1 MEIYLDANAT
11 TPVLDEARDAAL
23 AAMTDDF
30 GNPSSTHS
38 AGLRARALMDGV
50 RARARRVLGA
60 PTGRLLFLSGATE
73 GIQTSVLSALKAL
86 QPVATQRTTTHA
98 MPTLLLYGATEHKAV
113 PEALRHWNAL
123 LGLGLQVMAI
133 PVDRHG
139 RHDLA
144 WLRAHA
150 PQAGLV
156 CTMAANN
163 ETGVVSD
170 LAGIAGALADS
181 PALWMVD
188 SVQALGKLP
197 QRLDT
202 GWAGRRIDYAPYSGH
217 KLYAPKGIGMLY
229 VREGAPFTPLMAGGG
244 QEGAS
249 RSGTENMA
257 GIAALG
263 AVLTGL
269 ESGQRFRDGATLARF
284 RDRLADALADAFP
297 GLVFNAPADLCL
309 PTTLNFAVPGLG
321 SKLVLDLFDAAGV
334 RVSAGSAC
342 GAARAE
348 PSHVLQAMGLPAWQ
362 AESAVRLSFGPVA
375 DEAFIAEAC
384 ARIRACGEAVRATC
398 LGTTG
403 AGPAGLADGLT
414 RHEVDGAC
422 CYVLADAATRRCV
435 VIDPLPELTQP
446 LAQWL
451 GCQGYV
457 LAAALDTHSHGDHA
471 SSALELRAALPGDP
485 ALAGPLDTL
494 GWPVG
499 REHITL
505 GTRRLTRLAT
515 PGHTEDS
522 TTYLLHDAGGP
533 SPGCAVP
540 DGARAA
546 RGAAAALVGSLATP
560 VTAFVGDMV
569 MPGALGRS
577 DFTQSAPQAFAS
589 SLLALARVAGRG
601 TLLLPGHDYDRRLA
615 TTLAV
620 EAAAQPLLGA
630 ALDGTLDARAFA
642 AAKAT
647 LEAGLGLTEY
657 QTLACGAR
665 VDSAGEAE
673 PVELA
678 TGAFQALLAAEPA
691 PLLVDVRE
699 AYEQRLGQVP
709 DTGGT
714 ARLQAVPLSSL
725 LNALPGWLALP
736 EQAPLV
742 FVCRSG
748 ARSAVAARALRR
760 LGRRQAFSL
769 AGGIALWPVARTA
782 ASA

>member
-11 TPVLDEARDAAL
+11 TPVLEEARDAAL
-23 AAMTDDF
+23 AAMSDDF

-73 GIQTSVLSALKAL
+73 GIQTSVLSALQSIAARRAAG
-86 QPVATQRTTTHA
+86 QPTPWR
-98 MPTLLLYGATEHKAV
+98 LLYGATEHKAV
-113 PEALRHWNAL
+113 PEALRHWNTL
-123 LGLGLQVMAI
+123 LGLGLDVTAI
-133 PVDRHG
+133 PVDRQG

-150 PQAGLV
+150 AEAALV

-170 LAGIAGALADS
+170 LAGIAGALAGS

-188 SVQALGKLP
+188 SVQALGKVA
-197 QRLDT
+197 QRLDA
-202 GWAGRRIDYAPYSGH
+202 GWSGRRIDYAPYSGH
-217 KLYAPKGIGMLY
+217 KLYAPKGIGLLY

-263 AVLTGL
+263 AVLTAL
-269 ESGQRFRDGATLARF
+269 ESGQRFRDHATLTAF
-284 RDRLADALADAFP
+284 RDRLADALATAFP
-297 GLVFNAPADLCL
+297 GLVFNVWHDPAAGRPGHDSPTSRGRGAAATPAADSHAPCL
-309 PTTLNFAVPGLG
+309 PTTLNFSVPALS
-321 SKLVLDLFDAAGV
+321 SKLVLDLFDAAGM

-342 GAARAE
+342 GAGRAE

-362 AESAVRLSFGPVA
+362 TESAVRLSFGPMV
-375 DEAFIAEAC
+375 DEAFITEAC

-398 LGTTG
+398 RGSTGT
-403 AGPAGLADGLT
+403 GPAGLADGVT

-446 LAQWL
+446 LSQWL
-451 GCQGYV
+451 GCQGYA
-457 LAAALDTHSHGDHA
+457 LAAVLDTHSHGDHA
-471 SSALELRAALPGDP
+471 SSAPELRAALPADP
-485 ALAGPLDTL
+485 ALAGPVDAL
-494 GWPVG
+494 GWPQGHGHIDVG
-499 REHITL
+499 P
-505 GTRRLTRLAT
+505 RRLTRLAT

-522 TTYLLHDAGGP
+522 TTYLLHDAAG
-533 SPGCAVP
+533 
-540 DGARAA
+540 
-546 RGAAAALVGSLATP
+546 LA
-560 VTAFVGDMV
+560 TAFVGDMV

-577 DFTQSAPQAFAS
+577 DFAQSAPLAFAP
-589 SLLALARVAGRG
+589 SLLALARVAGMN
-601 TLLLPGHDYDRRLA
+601 TMLLPGHDYDQRLA

-630 ALDGTLDARAFA
+630 VLDGSMDARAFA

-665 VDSAGEAE
+665 VEGACEAE
-673 PVELA
+673 AVELEPA
-678 TGAFQALLAAEPA
+678 AFQSLLEAQPA

-699 AYEQRLGQVP
+699 AYEQRLGRVDAAAGSAP
-709 DTGGT
+709 
-714 ARLQAVPLSSL
+714 LQAVPLSSL

-736 EQAPLV
+736 PQAPLV

-769 AGGIALWPVARTA
+769 AGGMALWPAARG
-782 ASA
+782 

>member
-50 RARARRVLGA
+50 RDRARRVLGA
-60 PTGRLLFLSGATE
+60 PSGRLLFLSGATE
-73 GIQTSVLSALKAL
+73 GIQTSVLSALRSIAARRAAG
-86 QPVATQRTTTHA
+86 QPT
-98 MPTLLLYGATEHKAV
+98 PTLLLYGATEHKAV

-123 LGLGLQVMAI
+123 LGLGLDVAPI
-133 PVDRHG
+133 PVDTDG

-150 PQAGLV
+150 PRAGLV

-163 ETGVVSD
+163 ETGVASD
-170 LAGIAGALADS
+170 LAGIAEALADS

-188 SVQALGKLP
+188 SVQALGKIA

-263 AVLTGL
+263 AVLTAL
-269 ESGQRFRDGATLARF
+269 ESGQRFRDGTTLAAF
-284 RDRLADALADAFP
+284 RDRLADALATAFP
-297 GLVFNAPADLCL
+297 GLVFNAPKELSL

-348 PSHVLQAMGLPAWQ
+348 PSYVLQAMGLPAWQ
-362 AESAVRLSFGPVA
+362 TESAVRLSFGPIV
-375 DEAFIAEAC
+375 DEPFIAEAC

-398 LGTTG
+398 LGSTG

-446 LAQWL
+446 LSQWL
-451 GCQGYV
+451 GCQGYA
-457 LAAALDTHSHGDHA
+457 LAAVLDTHSHGDHA
-471 SSALELRAALPGDP
+471 SSAPELRAALPADP
-485 ALAGPLDTL
+485 ALAGPTDAL
-494 GWPVG
+494 GWPLG
-499 REHITL
+499 HDHIAI
-505 GTRRLTRLAT
+505 GPRRLTRLAT

-522 TTYLLHDAGGP
+522 TTYLLHDAE
-533 SPGCAVP
+533 
-540 DGARAA
+540 
-546 RGAAAALVGSLATP
+546 GSC
-560 VTAFVGDMV
+560 TAFVGDMV

-577 DFTQSAPQAFAS
+577 DFAQSAPLAFAP
-589 SLLALARVAGRG
+589 SLRELAGVAGRH
-601 TLLLPGHDYDRRLA
+601 TMLLPGHDYDRRLA

-620 EAAAQPLLGA
+620 EATAQPLLA
-630 ALDGTLDARAFA
+630 AVLDGTMDARAFA

-647 LEAGLGLTEY
+647 LETGLGLTQY

-665 VDSAGEAE
+665 VEGACENES
-673 PVELA
+673 VELDA
-678 TGAFQALLAAEPA
+678 AAFQALLEAEPS

-709 DTGGT
+709 AIGGA
-714 ARLQAVPLSSL
+714 ARLQPVPLSSL

-736 EQAPLV
+736 PQAPLV

-760 LGRRQAFSL
+760 LGRRQSFSL
-769 AGGIALWPVARTA
+769 AGGIALWPAARA
-782 ASA
+782 

>member
-11 TPVLDEARDAAL
+11 TPVLEEARDAAL
-23 AAMTDDF
+23 AAMTEDF

-60 PTGRLLFLSGATE
+60 PGGRLLFMSGATE
-73 GIQTSVLSALKAL
+73 GIQTSVLSALQSIAARRAAG
-86 QPVATQRTTTHA
+86 QPTPTH
-98 MPTLLLYGATEHKAV
+98 LLYGATEHKAV

-123 LGLGLQVMAI
+123 LGLGLQVTPI
-133 PVDRHG
+133 PVDTQG

-144 WLRAHA
+144 WLHAHA
-150 PQAGLV
+150 AEAGLV

-170 LAGIAGALADS
+170 LAGIARALAGS

-188 SVQALGKLP
+188 SVQALGKVT
-197 QRLDT
+197 QRLDAE
-202 GWAGRRIDYAPYSGH
+202 WSGRRIDYAPYSGH

-263 AVLTGL
+263 AVLTAL
-269 ESGQRFRDGATLARF
+269 ESGQRFRDHATLAAF
-284 RDRLADALADAFP
+284 RDRLAEALATAFP
-297 GLVFNAPADLCL
+297 GLVFNVSHELSL
-309 PTTLNFAVPGLG
+309 PTTLNFSVPALS
-321 SKLVLDLFDAAGV
+321 SKLVLDLFDAAGM
-334 RVSAGSAC
+334 RISAGSAC
-342 GAARAE
+342 GAGRAE
-348 PSHVLQAMGLPAWQ
+348 PSHVLQAMGLPDWQ
-362 AESAVRLSFGPVA
+362 TESAVRLSFGPMV
-375 DEAFIAEAC
+375 DEAFITEAC
-384 ARIRACGEAVRATC
+384 TRIRACGEAVRATC
-398 LGTTG
+398 LGSAGT
-403 AGPAGLADGLT
+403 GPAGLADGVT

-446 LAQWL
+446 LSQWL
-451 GCQGYV
+451 GCQGYA
-457 LAAALDTHSHGDHA
+457 LAAVLDTHSHGDHA
-471 SSALELRAALPGDP
+471 SSAPALRAALPADP
-485 ALAGPLDTL
+485 ALAGPTDAL
-494 GWPVG
+494 GWPQG
-499 REHITL
+499 HAHIAI
-505 GTRRLTRLAT
+505 GPRRLTRLAT

-522 TTYLLHDAGGP
+522 TTYLLHDAAG
-533 SPGCAVP
+533 
-540 DGARAA
+540 
-546 RGAAAALVGSLATP
+546 LA
-560 VTAFVGDMV
+560 TAFVGDMV

-577 DFTQSAPQAFAS
+577 DFAQSAPLAFAP
-589 SLLALARVAGRG
+589 SLLELARVAGMN

-620 EAAAQPLLGA
+620 EAAAQALLA
-630 ALDGTLDARAFA
+630 AVLDRTMDARAFA

-665 VDSAGEAE
+665 VEGACPNEA
-673 PVELA
+673 VELA
-678 TGAFQALLAAEPA
+678 PAAFDALLGAQPA

-699 AYEQRLGQVP
+699 AYEQRLGPVGRSGAAGAGAQ
-709 DTGGT
+709 
-714 ARLQAVPLSSL
+714 LQAVPLSSL
-725 LNALPGWLALP
+725 LNALPAWLALP
-736 EQAPLV
+736 PQAPLV

-748 ARSAVAARALRR
+748 ARSTVAARALRR
-760 LGRRQAFSL
+760 LGRPQAFSL
-769 AGGIALWPVARTA
+769 AGGMALWPAARA
-782 ASA
+782 